1 MHRRTLSMLAT
12 PVVLGA
18 MTVAVP
24 ALAGTSSGGGSH
36 KSTAPKASTS
46 GHCLTAVVG
55 GRHVREC
62 LIAGPRGPRGLQ
74 GPRGFVGPNGPRGI
88 QGKTGKE
95 GPTGPTGAAGSPG
108 APGTARAYALV
119 RPESVGT
126 SSSSAGLVPGQ
137 NMGFA
142 GIRSSAT
149 GIYCLTPVSGIDPAT
164 EAPAVSG
171 EVGYSGSEAFVPLA
185 VVYARQP
192 TKDCGPNEFEVKTY
206 KLESGTPTLSK
217 EVAFTIIVP

>member
-12 PVVLGA
+12 PAVLGA

-36 KSTAPKASTS
+36 KATARQASTS
-46 GHCLTAVVG
+46 GHCFIAVVG
-55 GRHVREC
+55 GHHVREC
-62 LIAGPRGPRGLQ
+62 LTPGPRGPRGFL
-74 GPRGFVGPNGPRGI
+74 GPNGPRGI
-88 QGKTGKE
+88 QGKTGKS
-95 GPTGPTGAAGSPG
+95 GATGAAGAAGSPG
-108 APGTARAYALV
+108 APGTARAYAVV
-119 RPESVGT
+119 RPEGVGT
-126 SSSSAGLVPGQ
+126 TSSPAGLVPEQ
-137 NMGFA
+137 SMGFT

-149 GIYCLTPVSGIDPAT
+149 GIYCLTPVSTINPAT
-164 EAPAVSG
+164 EAPVVSG

-192 TKDCGPNEFEVKTY
+192 TKDCGTNEFEVKTY
-206 KLESGTPTLSK
+206 KLESGSPTLSK